1 MSLAIQ
7 VGGMLRSSTGL
18 CGLQIN
24 PPRETNHLQSTG
36 SCWYLTSSLSNTAL
50 PHASPRARWD
60 VSLKQTERKKIP
72 AEKGIHKKKKVLVEF
87 MDFWF
92 LWYGNIGA
100 YCSNLKEEEM
110 ERNYKEKL
118 PPEAE
123 NIAPVVHRYS
133 EFCTHS

>member
-1 MSLAIQ
+1 MSLAFQ
-7 VGGMLRSSTGL
+7 VGGVLRGSTGL

-24 PPRETNHLQSTG
+24 PPRETYHLQSVG

-50 PHASPRARWD
+50 PHATARARWD

-72 AEKGIHKKKKVLVEF
+72 TEKGIHKKMVLVEF

-92 LWYGNIGA
+92 LWFGNKGA

-110 ERNYKEKL
+110 ERKYKVKL